1 MYRSGNPVERFLV
14 RLSQP
19 RRDGFT
25 SWLRSRSVLADV
37 VAEQLFFGLAMALFE
52 FPSGYLADRLGYRRT
67 LLVASMAMLA
77 GWSVYLVV
85 DRKRE
90 DETPEGIE
98 LTAESGST
106 PDVIFR
112 IDRQDLAFLRSIG
125 IDPTRKL
132 RRR

>member
-1 MYRSGNPVERFLV
+1 MDAKLRRLLQELKGAISKTLTESPDVER
-14 RLSQP
+14 
-19 RRDGFT
+19 
-25 SWLRSRSVLADV
+25 
-37 VAEQLFFGLAMALFE
+37 
-52 FPSGYLADRLGYRRT
+52 
-67 LLVASMAMLA
+67 SMQRIRKE

-85 DRKRE
+85 DRKRD

-125 IDPTRKL
+125 IDPTRRL
-132 RRR
+132 RRRRQS